1 MENKQTAMQQF
12 IEWMIEESQ
21 VIPVQAEECYDKA
34 KELLE
39 IEKEN
44 MLDFGL
50 FVKREGW
57 ALKTGKNIDDL
68 YNDFFNQK

>member
-1 MENKQTAMQQF
+1 MKQTGVEYFVENVNEFNLEQVTEHSKF
-12 IEWMIEESQ
+12 IER
-21 VIPVQAEECYDKA
+21 
-34 KELLE
+34 
-39 IEKEN
+39 EN

-57 ALKTGKNIDDL
+57 ALKTGKSIYDL

>member
-1 MENKQTAMQQF
+1 MKPKGVEF
-12 IEWMIEESQ
+12 LEE
-21 VIPVQAEECYDKA
+21 
-34 KELLE
+34 ELLKGE
-39 IEKEN
+39 QLNSVVEHAKFIEKEN